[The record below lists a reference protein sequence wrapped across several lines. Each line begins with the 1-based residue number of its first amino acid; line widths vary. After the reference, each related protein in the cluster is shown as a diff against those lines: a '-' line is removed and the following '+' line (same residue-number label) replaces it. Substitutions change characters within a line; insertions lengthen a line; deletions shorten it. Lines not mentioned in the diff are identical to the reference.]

1 MSKIGKY
8 LLIAIGILLLSSV
21 TVFNPEDIT
30 DRVLDRIVK
39 LPAEGE
45 AKISPLPV
53 EKHLEEALNLVTV
66 DQIQQTLSDFTSWGS
81 RAVGYPGN
89 KRAYEYIKDRFEEIG
104 LEKVTIDTFRVTVPI
119 DKGARLWIRSTG
131 EEVPLYCLW
140 PNNVKTSTLPKE
152 GITGNL
158 IYGRKGEFEDFN
170 GKQVEGSIVLLDFD
184 CDQNYIN
191 ARILGARAIIFFD
204 NGVVN
209 QKQAIDKF
217 LKVPADVPRYWI
229 EKQYIPRL
237 LKLAESGQVEVT
249 LTAKMDWEEVET
261 WNIYGYLPGSD
272 EPMPEGGRWRDQ
284 LIVVEA
290 YYDAISVVPG
300 LAIGAENACGIAAL
314 LQVAQVLKRYQPKY
328 SMLFLATS
336 AHFHG
341 LTGIN
346 NFLHRHSRESGYFLK
361 KMPETDRINFKLFIG
376 LDLSSHDDQVAAF
389 SQGAFYY
396 PTWNTDNFVKNT
408 LAPYAKKFTAYAA
421 ELFPHRSDCYVNAIT
436 PPKRSWKDFVF
447 TPPAFDSE
455 AVVFV
460 GKHGIT
466 LATPND
472 VREKVDTPLDK
483 IEYVNVENLTR
494 QTKTIAGLLMKAS
507 RDGDLFPSL
516 KMQLEDKAHDL
527 KGHVYWW
534 NPKEG
539 FTPNTPVAG
548 AVVTYE
554 LPEFKSCT
562 GVRRLM
568 VTLSDQQGE
577 FHFQSIRQ
585 EKGTVE
591 IRAYKLDED
600 GKIVY
605 APDMGWDGNE
615 TYPIKVENN
624 WWDLEMMEVLFRCQA
639 LTLFE
644 IIDSRY
650 FTALDVLNLLTPDN
664 SIPIKYGYCLG
675 FSEGSKQSEK
685 EENVTQ
691 AAVVFGRPGSRV
703 KILMGT
709 SLFGIKYLLSN
720 APEELLIN
728 PVAEEQVSVEVLNR
742 ALGQGYDISQGIITW
757 PAYKIARDMW
767 VVDDVRLKA
776 LVRYGVRN
784 ERIERLHQEA
794 RAALLAA
801 KRYKEQLQYDK
812 AIASAR
818 KAWGLEARGYPDVK
832 GTANDT
838 VRGII
843 FYFALLL
850 PFSFFMERLLFGAK
864 QITKQI
870 IGTAGIFVAV
880 FMVLQFVHP
889 AFKLSTS
896 PYVIFLG
903 FVILALGLAVLA
915 IVVSKFNQELKKMKR
930 TASGVY
936 EADVGRV
943 SATMAAIILG
953 INNLRKRPLRTGLT
967 ATTLILLTFTVLS
980 FTSIKTSMKF
990 YKLPRDNK
998 PPYQGGLIRDR
1009 NWKGLQNSV
1018 LEYTRSA
1025 FAGKAITI
1033 PRCWYIAKTKG
1044 EKAYIDF
1051 QALSTGQK
1059 SFANGLLGLTPQEVE
1074 ATKLDRLLVGPRS
1087 RWFKPGE
1094 RKVCILPTDMADLVG
1109 ITSEDVGEVNI
1120 RMLGSDF
1127 RVIGLIDSEKFNQ
1140 FRDLDDEKLTPVDT
1154 VTERTRLEKGLT
1166 ENPNLEAAAPIQTF
1180 LHLEA
1185 SNVMILPYQYVMDLG
1200 GTLRSVAVTSFR
1212 DEQGRPK
1219 EDFLS
1224 DIEEFMLRVAL
1235 TMFVGKGDKVEVY
1248 SSLGATSLSGIA
1260 NLLIPILIAALIVLN
1275 TMLGAVYER
1284 HTEIGVY
1291 SSVGLAPVHIAALFL
1306 AEATVYATLGAVGG
1320 YLVGQVVTK
1329 ILMSTNMLSGISLNY
1344 SSLSAVWSTI
1354 VVMATV
1360 FLSTIYPAKKAA
1372 AMSVPDVTRKWV
1384 LPEPEGDY
1392 WRFDFPFTVGGTEA
1406 LGMYVYLS
1414 KVFDSYGEG
1423 SIGDFTTENVKL
1435 SAVKYNG
1442 AVGYRISLLTWLA
1455 PYDLGV
1461 SQVVTFDAIP
1471 TGKYN
1476 IYRIEVHIHRLSGEV
1491 ASWKRLNRGF
1501 LSSLRKRFL
1510 VWRTVSPD
1518 MKQQYTAEGKRLL
1531 GES

>member
-1 MSKIGKY
+1 MNKLGKY
-8 LLIAIGILLLSSV
+8 FLMLIGVLLLSSV
-21 TVFNPEDIT
+21 TVFDPAYIT
-30 DRVLDRIVK
+30 DKILGRLVR
-39 LPAEGE
+39 LPEGGAE
-45 AKISPLPV
+45 SVPVHV
-53 EKHLEEALNLVTV
+53 EKHLKEALDLVTV
-66 DQIQQTLSDFTSWGS
+66 ARTRRILSDLTSWGA

-89 KRAYEYIKDRFEEIG
+89 RRACEYIKGRFEEIG
-104 LEKVTIDTFRVTVPI
+104 LERVTIDTFKVTVPI
-119 DKGARLWIRSTG
+119 DKGARLRIRSTG

-140 PNNVKTSTLPKE
+140 PNNVKTPTLPE
-152 GITGNL
+152 GGITGNL
-158 IYGRKGEFEDFN
+158 IYGRKGDFKDLN
-170 GKQVEGSIVLLDFD
+170 GKRVEGSIVLLDFD

-191 ARILGARAIIFFD
+191 APMLGAKAVIFFD

-209 QKQAIDKF
+209 QKQAADKF
-217 LKVPADVPRYWI
+217 LKVPADIPRYWV
-229 EKQYIPRL
+229 EKEDVAPL
-237 LKLAESGQVEVT
+237 LRLAESGQAEVT
-249 LTAKMDWEEVET
+249 LTARMDWEEVET
-261 WNIYGYLPGSD
+261 WNVYAYLSGSE
-272 EPMPEGGRWRDQ
+272 EPMPEGGRWKDQ

-290 YYDAISVVPG
+290 YYDAISVVPR
-300 LAIGAENACGIAAL
+300 LATGAENACGVAAL
-314 LQVAQVLKRYQPKY
+314 LQLAQVLKQYQPKY
-328 SMLFLATS
+328 SVLFLATS
-336 AHFHG
+336 AHFQG
-341 LTGIN
+341 LAGIN
-346 NFLHRHSRESGYFLK
+346 DFLHRHSRESDYFLEK
-361 KMPETDRINFKLFIG
+361 IPEKERIRFKLFIG
-376 LDLSSHDDQVAAF
+376 LDLSSHNDQVAAF
-389 SQGAFYY
+389 SQGAFYH
-396 PTWNTDNFVKNT
+396 PTWQTDDFVKNT
-408 LAPYAKKFTAYAA
+408 LAPFAKKFAVYAA
-421 ELFPHRSDCYVNAIT
+421 EIFPQHADCYINAIT
-436 PPKRSWKDFVF
+436 PPKRSWKDFVS
-447 TPPAFDSE
+447 TPPGFDSE

-460 GKHGIT
+460 GKHGIS

-472 VREKVDTPLDK
+472 AREKVDTPLDR
-483 IEYVNVENLTR
+483 IEYVNAENLTR
-494 QTKTIAGLLMKAS
+494 QTRTVAGLLIKAS
-507 RDGDLFPSL
+507 EDINFFPSL

-548 AVVTYE
+548 AVVTYQ

-568 VTLSDQQGE
+568 VTLSDQEGG
-577 FHFQSIRQ
+577 FHFKSIRQ
-585 EKGTVE
+585 EKGTIE

-650 FTALDVLNLLTPDN
+650 FTALDVLNLLTADN
-664 SIPIKYGYCLG
+664 STPIKYGYSLG
-675 FSEGSKQSEK
+675 FDEGYKQSEK
-685 EENVTQ
+685 EQNVTQ

-728 PVAEEQVSVEVLNR
+728 PISEKHVGFEVLEQ
-742 ALGQGYDISQGIITW
+742 ALGQGYDFSEGVITW

-784 ERIERLHQEA
+784 ERIESLHQEA
-794 RAALLAA
+794 RKALLAA

-832 GTANDT
+832 STANDT

-864 QITKQI
+864 KITKQI

-943 SATMAAIILG
+943 SATMAAVILG
-953 INNLRKRPLRTGLT
+953 INNLRKRPLRTSLT

-990 YKLPRDNK
+990 YKLPRGNK

-1009 NWKGLQNSV
+1009 NWRGLQNSV
-1018 LEYTRSA
+1018 LEYTQRA
-1025 FAGKAITI
+1025 FQGKATTI
-1033 PRCWYIAKTKG
+1033 PRAWYIAKTKG

-1051 QALSTGQK
+1051 EAFSTGQK
-1059 SFANGLLGLTPQEVE
+1059 SFANGLLGLTPQEIE
-1074 ATKLDRLLVGPRS
+1074 ATKLDRFLVGPKS

-1094 RKVCILPTDMADLVG
+1094 RKVCILPTDMGSLVG
-1109 ITSEDVGEVNI
+1109 ITPEDVGTARI
-1120 RMLGSDF
+1120 KMLGSEF
-1127 RVIGLIDSEKFNQ
+1127 RVIGLIDAKKFNQ
-1140 FRDLDDEKLTPVDT
+1140 FKDLDDEKLTPVDT
-1154 VTERTRLEKGLT
+1154 VTEGTRLQEGLT
-1166 ENPNLEAAAPIQTF
+1166 EDPNLQATAPIQAF
-1180 LHLEA
+1180 QHLEA
-1185 SNVMILPYQYVMDLG
+1185 RNIMILPYRYVMDLG
-1200 GTLRSVAVTSFR
+1200 GTLRSVVVTSFR
-1212 DEQGRPK
+1212 DEQGKPK

-1235 TMFVGKGDKVEVY
+1235 TMFVGKGDKVQVY
-1248 SSLGATSLSGIA
+1248 SSLGATSLSGVA
-1260 NLLIPILIAALIVLN
+1260 NLVIPILIVALIVLN
-1275 TMLGAVYER
+1275 TMLGSVYER
-1284 HTEIGVY
+1284 HTEIGIY
-1291 SSVGLAPVHIAALFL
+1291 SSVGLAPVHIGALFL
-1306 AEATVYATLGAVGG
+1306 AEAAVYATLGAVGG
-1320 YLVGQVVTK
+1320 YLVGQVVAK
-1329 ILMSTNMLSGISLNY
+1329 ILMSANMLSGISLNY
-1344 SSLSAVWSTI
+1344 SSLSAVWSTV
-1354 VVMATV
+1354 VVMSTV

-1372 AMSVPDVTRKWV
+1372 AMSVPDVTRKWI
-1384 LPEPEGDY
+1384 LPEPKGDD

-1423 SIGDFTTENVKL
+1423 SIGDFTTENVRL

-1442 AVGYRISLLTWLA
+1442 ADGYRISLLTWLA

-1461 SQVVTFDAIP
+1461 SQDVTFDAIP

-1518 MKQQYTAEGKRLL
+1518 MKQQYTAEGRRLL
-1531 GES
+1531 GER

>member
-1 MSKIGKY
+1 MSKLGKY
-8 LLIAIGILLLSSV
+8 LLILIGILLLSSV
-21 TVFNPEDIT
+21 TVFDPTYIT
-30 DRVLDRIVK
+30 DKILSRLVK
-39 LPAEGE
+39 PPEGRTESVPA
-45 AKISPLPV
+45 PV
-53 EKHLEEALNLVTV
+53 EKHLKEALDLVTV
-66 DQIQQTLSDFTSWGS
+66 TRTQQILSDFTSWGA
-81 RAVGYPGN
+81 RTVGYPGN
-89 KRAYEYIKDRFEEIG
+89 KRGCEYIRDRFEEIG
-104 LEKVTIDTFRVTVPI
+104 LEKVTIDTFKVAAPV
-119 DKGARLWIRSTG
+119 DKGARLHIRSTG
-131 EEVPLYCLW
+131 EEVPVYCLW
-140 PNNVKTSTLPKE
+140 PNNVKTPTLPKE

-158 IYGRKGEFEDFN
+158 IYGCKGDFKDLN

-191 ARILGARAIIFFD
+191 VRMLGAEAIIFFD
-204 NGVVN
+204 NGIVN
-209 QKQAIDKF
+209 QKQAMDKF
-217 LKVPADVPRYWI
+217 LKVPADIPRYWV
-229 EKQYIPRL
+229 EKGDVPAL
-237 LKLAESGQVEVT
+237 LKLAESGQAEVT
-249 LTAKMDWEEVET
+249 LTARMDWEEVET
-261 WNIYGYLPGSD
+261 WNVYGYLPGSD
-272 EPMPEGGRWRDQ
+272 ELMPEGGEWKDQ

-290 YYDAISVVPG
+290 YYDAISVVPR
-300 LAIGAENACGIAAL
+300 LATGAENACGITAL
-314 LQVAQVLKRYQPKY
+314 LQVAQVLKQYQPKY

-336 AHFHG
+336 AHFQG

-346 NFLHRHSRESGYFLK
+346 DFLHRHTRESDYFLK
-361 KMPETDRINFKLFIG
+361 KMPERDKINLKLFVG
-376 LDLSSHDDQVAAF
+376 LDLSSHSDQIAAF
-389 SQGAFYY
+389 SQGAFYH
-396 PTWNTDNFVKNT
+396 PTWITDDFVKNT
-408 LAPYAKKFTAYAA
+408 LAPFARKFTAYAA
-421 ELFPHRSDCYVNAIT
+421 EIFPQHSDCYINAIT
-436 PPKRSWKDFVF
+436 PPKRSWKDFVS

-466 LATPND
+466 LATSND
-472 VREKVDTPLDK
+472 AREKIDTPVDK
-483 IEYVNVENLTR
+483 TEYVNMENLTS
-494 QTKTIAGLLMKAS
+494 QTKTVAGLLMKAS
-507 RDGDLFPSL
+507 GDAKFFPTL

-527 KGHVYWW
+527 KGHIYWW

-539 FTPNTPVAG
+539 FTPNTPIPG
-548 AVVTYE
+548 AVVTYQ

-568 VTLSDQQGE
+568 TTLSDQGGE
-577 FHFQSIRQ
+577 FHFRSLRQ

-615 TYPIKVENN
+615 TYPIKVANN
-624 WWDLEMMEVLFRCQA
+624 WWNLEMMEVLFKCQA
-639 LTLFE
+639 LSLFE

-664 SIPIKYGYCLG
+664 STPIKYGYCLG
-675 FSEGSKQSEK
+675 FAGGTKQSGK

-691 AAVVFGRPGSRV
+691 AAVVFATPGSRL

-709 SLFGIKYLLSN
+709 SLFGIKYLLTD

-728 PVAEEQVSVEVLNR
+728 PVNERQANAEILEQ
-742 ALGQGYDISQGIITW
+742 ALGQGYGLSEGIISW
-757 PAYKIARDMW
+757 PAYKIARDIW
-767 VVDDVRLKA
+767 IVDDVRLKV
-776 LVRYGVRN
+776 LTKYGVRN
-784 ERIERLHQEA
+784 ERIENLHQEA

-801 KRYKEQLQYDK
+801 KRYKEDLQYDK
-812 AIASAR
+812 AVASAR

-850 PFSFFMERLLFGAK
+850 PFSFFMERLLLGAK

-903 FVILALGLAVLA
+903 FLILALGVAVLS

-943 SATMAAIILG
+943 SATMAATILG

-998 PPYQGGLIRDR
+998 PFYQGGLVRDR
-1009 NWKGLQNSV
+1009 NWRGLQNSV
-1018 LEYTRSA
+1018 LEYTKRA
-1025 FAGKAITI
+1025 FEGKATVI

-1044 EKAYIDF
+1044 EKVYIDF
-1051 QALSTGQK
+1051 QALSTRQK
-1059 SFANGLLGLTPQEVE
+1059 SFANGLLGFASQEIV
-1074 ATKLDRLLVGPRS
+1074 ATKLDRFLVGPRS

-1094 RKVCILPTDMADLVG
+1094 RKVCILPTDMASLVG
-1109 ITSEDVGEVNI
+1109 ITPEDVGRVNI
-1120 RMLGSDF
+1120 RMLGSEF
-1127 RVIGLIDSEKFNQ
+1127 EVIGLIDSRKFNQ

-1154 VTERTRLEKGLT
+1154 VTEGTRLQTGLT
-1166 ENPNLEAAAPIQTF
+1166 EDPNLQATAPIQAF

-1185 SNVMILPYQYVMDLG
+1185 SNVIILPYQYVMDLG

-1219 EDFLS
+1219 EDFLP
-1224 DIEEFMLRVAL
+1224 DIEEFMMRVAL
-1235 TMFVGKGDKVEVY
+1235 TMFVSEGDKVQVY

-1284 HTEIGVY
+1284 HTEIGIY
-1291 SSVGLAPVHIAALFL
+1291 SSVGLAPVHVAALFL
-1306 AEATVYATLGAVGG
+1306 AEAAVYATLGAVGG

-1329 ILMSTNMLSGISLNY
+1329 ILMSANMLSGISLNY

-1360 FLSTIYPAKKAA
+1360 FLSATYPARKAA

-1384 LPEPEGDY
+1384 LPEPEGDN
-1392 WRFDFPFTVGGTEA
+1392 WRFDFPFTVGETEA

-1423 SIGDFTTENVKL
+1423 SIGDFTTGKVKL
-1435 SAVKYNG
+1435 SAVRYDG
-1442 AVGYRISLLTWLA
+1442 ISGYRISLLTWLA

-1461 SQVVTFDAIP
+1461 NQSVTFDAIP
-1471 TGKYN
+1471 TGKHN
-1476 IYRIEVHIHRLSGEV
+1476 IYRIEVHIHRLAGEI

-1501 LSSLRKRFL
+1501 LGSLRKRFL

-1518 MKQQYTAEGKRLL
+1518 MKQQYTAEGKRLI